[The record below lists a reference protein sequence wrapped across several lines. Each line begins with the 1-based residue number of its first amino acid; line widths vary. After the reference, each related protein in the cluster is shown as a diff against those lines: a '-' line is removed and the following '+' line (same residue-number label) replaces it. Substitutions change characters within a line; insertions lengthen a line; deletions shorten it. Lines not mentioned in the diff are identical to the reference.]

1 MLVIQL
7 VIQLMALK
15 NSYHEKL
22 SKIKQLNNKI
32 INVLKPEKS
41 EKELEEVTLIF
52 YSYLQN

>member
-1 MLVIQL
+1 
-7 VIQLMALK
+7 MALK

-52 YSYLQN
+52 YSYLLN